1 MSEKYD
7 VKFKLLHKTK
17 SRARYFCDLLKYDI
31 NTKNLE
37 NDLNGI
43 LGVTSVRINEKS
55 KSIIFEFEDIVL
67 DTIEEFLST
76 LDKSKYEV
84 CDTFLSNNISC
95 ISEEKPS
102 KSGMIRAFGALAV
115 EPLIKNDKQKLALT
129 TVASLPLLKHGL
141 DDLLEEGLTSG
152 VLESMAVG
160 VSIARK
166 DYLAANSTN
175 AMLELGEY
183 IEETTVHK
191 SDDLIREL
199 AKPNVKEIWIEQE
212 TDGKKELVKIETST
226 VKIGDVVV
234 VGAGDTIAIDGHIV
248 SGEASVNQVSMT
260 GESEAV
266 KKERGDRVI
275 SGTVVE
281 EGRIKIWA
289 EHVGEDTATARI
301 KNYITTSLSEKS
313 SVGLKATK
321 LANKL
326 VPVTLGLAGL
336 SYVISRDFEN
346 VASVLQADY
355 SCALKLATPVAFKTS
370 IAQAGKNGIMI
381 KGAKSIEALSEADT
395 FVFDKTGTLTHGNL
409 EVENII
415 SFDKENWSEDDILN
429 LTASAEEHY
438 FHPVAEAIVNAAK
451 RKGFVHMHHEEVEF
465 IVAHGVKTV
474 VNKKE
479 VVIGSR
485 HFLED
490 DEHIDFSLHEKQI
503 EKCLLDGKTILYVG
517 YDGKLLGTIGMR
529 DTVRENAKAMLS
541 KLKSMGVKKTVML
554 TGDIETKALK
564 LANDLGIDKVYAN
577 MHPEDKAN
585 IIKELK
591 KSGNKVAFI
600 GDGINDA
607 PALMSADV
615 GISMSSGADIAKAT
629 ADIGLLKDDIEA
641 VSEVK
646 ELSMKTMKLINSNF
660 NATVGI
666 NSCILLGAT
675 FGLFKPITTAVLHN
689 GTTIGL
695 LANSMKGIRLN
706 S

>member
-1 MSEKYD
+1 MS
-7 VKFKLLHKTK
+7 VKHETNFKLLHKTK
-17 SRARYFCDLLKYDI
+17 NRARYFCDILKYDI
-31 NTKNLE
+31 NIKNLE
-37 NDLNGI
+37 NDLNSI
-43 LGVTSVRINEKS
+43 AGVTSIRINEKS
-55 KSIIFEFEDIVL
+55 KSIVFGFENISLESL
-67 DTIEEFLST
+67 EGFLKD

-102 KSGMIRAFGALAV
+102 KAGMVRAFGALGA
-115 EPLIKNDKQKLALT
+115 EPFIKDDKQKLALT
-129 TVASLPLLKHGL
+129 TIASLPLLKHGVE
-141 DDLLEEGLTSG
+141 DLFEEGLTSG

-199 AKPNVKEIWIEQE
+199 AKPNVKEIWIEQDN
-212 TDGKKELVKIETST
+212 DGKKELVKIETSS

-234 VGAGDTIAIDGHIV
+234 VGAGDTIAIDGHII

-381 KGAKSIEALSEADT
+381 KGAKSIEALNEADT
-395 FVFDKTGTLTHGNL
+395 FVFDKTGTLTHGKL

-415 SFDKENWSEDDILN
+415 SFDEENWSEEDILN

-451 RKGFVHMHHEEVEF
+451 SKGFVHMHHEEVEF

-474 VNKKE
+474 VNQKE

-490 DEHIDFSLHEKQI
+490 DEHIDFSQHEKQI

-529 DTVRENAKAMLS
+529 DTVRENAKAMIQ

-564 LANDLGIDKVYAN
+564 LADDLGIDKVYAN

-591 KSGNKVAFI
+591 SSGSKVAFI

-641 VSEVK
+641 VSEAK
-646 ELSMKTMKLINSNF
+646 ELAQKTMKLINSNF

-675 FGLFKPITTAVLHN
+675 FGLFKPITTAILHN

-695 LANSMKGIRLN
+695 LANSMKGIRIN
-706 S
+706 

>member
-1 MSEKYD
+1 MS
-7 VKFKLLHKTK
+7 VKHEINFKLLHKTK
-17 SRARYFCDLLKYDI
+17 SRARYFCDILHHDI
-31 NTKNLE
+31 NIKNLE
-37 NDLNGI
+37 NDLLSI
-43 LGVTSVRINEKS
+43 SGVNAIRINEKS
-55 KSIIFEFEDIVL
+55 KSIIFEFENISL
-67 DTIEEFLST
+67 ECIEGFLRD

-102 KSGMIRAFGALAV
+102 KAGMMRAFGALAV

-129 TVASLPLLKHGL
+129 TIASLPLLKHGVE
-141 DDLLEEGLTSG
+141 DLFEEGLTSG

-199 AKPNVKEIWIEQE
+199 AKPNVKEIWIEQDN
-212 TDGKKELVKIETST
+212 DGKKELIKIETST

-234 VGAGDTIAIDGHIV
+234 VGAGDTIAIDGHII

-355 SCALKLATPVAFKTS
+355 SCALKLATPVAFKTT

-381 KGAKSIEALSEADT
+381 KGAKSIEALNEADT
-395 FVFDKTGTLTHGNL
+395 FVFDKTGTLTHGKL

-415 SFDKENWSEDDILN
+415 SFDPKNWSEDDILN

-451 RKGFVHMHHEEVEF
+451 SKGFVHMHHEEVEF

-474 VNKKE
+474 VKEKE

-490 DEHIDFSLHEKQI
+490 DEHIDFSQHEKQI

-529 DTVRENAKAMLS
+529 DTVRENAKAMIK

-564 LANDLGIDKVYAN
+564 LAKDLGIDKVYAN

-591 KSGNKVAFI
+591 KSGSKVAFI

-615 GISMSSGADIAKAT
+615 GISMSQGADIAKAT

-641 VSEVK
+641 VSEAK
-646 ELSMKTMKLINSNF
+646 ELSQKTMKLINSNF